1 MGSEEIGNPNSPK
14 GYARKNITLHRLRGN
29 HKRGIAV
36 RRVMQEQEKTM
47 VTIYISIFVKMLNK

>member
-14 GYARKNITLHRLRGN
+14 GYARKNITLHRLLGN

-36 RRVMQEQEKTM
+36 RRVIQEQEKTYGYHL
-47 VTIYISIFVKMLNK
+47 YIDFCKNV